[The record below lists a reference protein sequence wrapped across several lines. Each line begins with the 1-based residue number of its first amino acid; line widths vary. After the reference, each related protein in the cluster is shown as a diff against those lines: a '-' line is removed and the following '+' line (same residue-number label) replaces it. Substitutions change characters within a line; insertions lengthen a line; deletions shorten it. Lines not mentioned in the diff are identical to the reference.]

1 MTGPGPRT
9 DHRPSRRTQA
19 DRVDWRAALP
29 ITGWL
34 PGYRRVWL
42 SGDLVAGL
50 TLAAYA
56 IPVSLAYASLAGL
69 PARAGLVCFLLG
81 AVYALFGTSRQLSI
95 GPTSAISL
103 LVAHGVGVLAAGDP
117 ARYASLAALMAL
129 VVAGLC
135 LVAWVL
141 RLGQVVHF
149 VSGTVLMGFKTGVA
163 LLIVVTQLPLLLGIP
178 GRGIGFAES
187 LGHVARHL
195 GHADPAT
202 VATGGAA
209 IVLLLLG
216 ERLFP
221 RRPVAVF
228 VIAGAIALAA
238 WTPILHG
245 VARVGTIPPGLPRP
259 ALPPLA
265 LSDLASVLPLSLA
278 AFLLAYVEHASTV
291 RTFAG
296 VHRYPI
302 DPDQELLALGVANLA
317 IALGHGYPAAG
328 GFSQSAVNDE
338 AGARTP
344 VAMASAS
351 VVIAALLLFA
361 TGPFHWLPR
370 AILAAVVVV
379 SVRSLVDVP
388 GLRRLRRTSASEFA
402 VSMVALLGVL
412 GLGILEGLLVAAIF
426 SLLALLRRAARP
438 PVVVLGRVRGTNQF
452 ADADRHP
459 ENAGVPGAL
468 VFRVGAELV
477 YFNAENVK
485 QEILARLEA
494 TPGAVR
500 LVVLDLSTSP
510 TVDLAG
516 AQLLGDLYD
525 ELAARGV
532 ELRLAEAHGPVR
544 DLLRAAGV
552 ESRFGH
558 VEQGTSVASVL
569 EEWQAEAT

>member
-1 MTGPGPRT
+1 MTGPSPRT

-19 DRVDWRAALP
+19 DRADWRAALP

-278 AFLLAYVEHASTV
+278 AF
-291 RTFAG
+291 
-296 VHRYPI
+296 
-302 DPDQELLALGVANLA
+302 LLALGVANLA